1 MDPDLGTELF
11 ESLGLDALLPESLS
25 AWRPLLLEGMAFFL
39 DRLPEARFGAI
50 VAEQLALAASVSAA
64 ARDRKSTRLN
74 SSHEFVSR
82 MPSSA

>member
-50 VAEQLALAASVSAA
+50 VAEQLALAVSVSAWRPLLLEGMA
-64 ARDRKSTRLN
+64 FFLDRL
-74 SSHEFVSR
+74 
-82 MPSSA
+82 

>member
-64 ARDRKSTRLN
+64 AR
-74 SSHEFVSR
+74 
-82 MPSSA
+82 A